1 MIQLAQLAIV
11 FSLLGYTPP
20 EWTSKYDRF
29 EDITM
34 MMSST
39 ELVGGRSTVFVIAA
53 MHKGK
58 AVTEE
63 NQEGHYSIQFW
74 MAREGWTYLDCH
86 SVAMLVDGKRV
97 RLPAADHDGDVI
109 SGRLVSETIKLT
121 ASKELVA
128 AIAEAKVVEIQVC
141 NDEWRLP
148 QKAVDGAKRV
158 IASMTPQAKAD
169 PVPVAPPS
177 PIEPAERRIV
187 GGGEE

>member
-1 MIQLAQLAIV
+1 MLQLAIV
-11 FSLLGYTPP
+11 FSLLGYAPP

-97 RLPAADHDGDVI
+97 RLPASDHDGDVL

-121 ASKELVA
+121 ATKPLIA
-128 AIAEAKVVEIQVC
+128 TIAEAKVVEVQVC

-148 QKAVDGAKRV
+148 QKAIDGAKRI
-158 IASMTPQAKAD
+158 IASMTPQTTAD
-169 PVPVAPPS
+169 PTIAVPVAPPA
-177 PIEPAERRIV
+177 PVEPAERHIV
-187 GGGEE
+187 GSGE

>member
-1 MIQLAQLAIV
+1 MIQLAIV

-39 ELVGGRSTVFVIAA
+39 ELSGGRSTVFVIAA

-97 RLPAADHDGDVI
+97 RLPASDHDGDVL

-121 ASKELVA
+121 ATKALVA
-128 AIAEAKVVEIQVC
+128 TIAEAKVVEVQVC

-148 QKAVDGAKRV
+148 QKAIDGAKRI
-158 IASMTPQAKAD
+158 IASMTPGAKAD
-169 PVPVAPPS
+169 PAPVAPPA
-177 PIEPAERRIV
+177 PVEPSTERRIV